1 MHPSGDAIMHD
12 VDVRQ
17 ATWKM
22 IKGRKEN
29 NGALLLD
36 EFDLCGE
43 VRVDI
48 AVLNG
53 HMSGYELKSAS
64 DNLSRLQKQVCYYS
78 KVLDYCNLVVA
89 ENHLDEAMG
98 MVPDFWGIY
107 VARQT
112 LDSRINLRK
121 IRNPKSNKTNIDP
134 YSLVRLLWRNETLD
148 ILTRYGLD
156 QGVRSKPRQFCWD
169 RLASSFS
176 VSCLRGLVRTQL
188 EARTNWRENRR
199 NPKSR
204 RFVQE

>member
-1 MHPSGDAIMHD
+1 MHSSGDAVMHD
-12 VDVRQ
+12 ADVRQ

-29 NGALLLD
+29 RDALLLD

-53 HMSGYELKSAS
+53 HMTGYELKSSS
-64 DNLSRLQKQVCYYS
+64 DNLSRLQNQICYYS
-78 KVLDYCNLVVA
+78 KILDYCNLVVA

-107 VARQT
+107 IARQA
-112 LDSRINLRK
+112 LDSRTYLRK
-121 IRNPKSNKTNIDP
+121 IRSSKSNKTNVDP
-134 YSLVRLLWRNETLD
+134 YSLVQLLWRDETLD
-148 ILTRYGLD
+148 ILARYGLD

-169 RLASSFS
+169 RLAGSFS
-176 VSCLRGLVRTQL
+176 VPRLRELVRTQL

-199 NPKSR
+199 NPISR
-204 RFVQE
+204 RPVQE